1 MGPPQRVEEHVR
13 GTAEAVVRDVVWA
26 MLTTKRIFV
35 EDLKPNNQ
43 TKHVENAVI
52 ILVFSLEWQLFL
64 LEMHP
69 VFFPEP

>member
-13 GTAEAVVRDVVWA
+13 GTAEAVVRDVIWA

-52 ILVFSLEWQLFL
+52 ILVFLWNGNYFFGDTS
-64 LEMHP
+64 
-69 VFFPEP
+69 VFFP